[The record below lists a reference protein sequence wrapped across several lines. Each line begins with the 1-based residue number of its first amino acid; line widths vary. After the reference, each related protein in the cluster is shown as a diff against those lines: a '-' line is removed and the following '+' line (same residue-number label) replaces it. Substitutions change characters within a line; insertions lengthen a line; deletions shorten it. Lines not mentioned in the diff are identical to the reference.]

1 MALEA
6 VFFDFDG
13 LICDSERAARRS
25 WEELYAESGV
35 DFTDELWGR
44 MMGNSAGE
52 AVAIGDLALRRGSG
66 VSPAELTRRR
76 ARKNAL
82 VAAEPLRPGVEECL
96 EEVARAGA
104 LAAVVSSS
112 GLPWVGG
119 HLQRL
124 GIRERFA
131 FLITGELAER
141 HKPAPDLYLLALRRA
156 RVEPESAL
164 AIEDSVA
171 GVRAARAAGLR
182 CVAVPGAAGGHQDL
196 READLV
202 LETLDGFAV
211 TEQRGAVR

>member
-35 DFTDELWGR
+35 DFTDEVWGR

-52 AVAIGDLALRRGSG
+52 EVAVGDLALRRGSG
-66 VSPAELTRRR
+66 LSPAELARRR
-76 ARKNAL
+76 ARKDAL
-82 VAAEPLRPGVEECL
+82 VAEEPLRPGVEECL
-96 EEVARAGA
+96 DAVAGAGA

-124 GIRERFA
+124 GIRDRFA
-131 FLITGELAER
+131 FLITGELTER

-156 RVEPESAL
+156 CVEPESAL

-196 READLV
+196 GEADLV
-202 LETLDGFAV
+202 LGTLDGFAV
-211 TEQRGAVR
+211 TEQKGAVR